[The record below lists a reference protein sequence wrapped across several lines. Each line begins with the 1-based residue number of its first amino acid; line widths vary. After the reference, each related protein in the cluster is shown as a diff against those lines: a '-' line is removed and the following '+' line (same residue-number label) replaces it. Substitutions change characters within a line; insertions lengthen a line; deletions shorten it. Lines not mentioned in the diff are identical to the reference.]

1 MPDML
6 QWKMKVPAE
15 KYQNDDV
22 FSNIYPFLFL
32 LIKIELNMLSSTH
45 QNFWLTK
52 SLIIIGFPL
61 VSTEIATIK
70 LKKKIPLWPSVQY
83 TNHNPKKDIWGVV
96 LMYVSASA
104 WVLTSLALYQ
114 PWFHFFYSFH
124 FTIPSLILL
133 LPSSYCRA
141 IVLSQMTCSTCIT
154 WEE

>member
-32 LIKIELNMLSSTH
+32 LIKIELNMLPSTH
-45 QNFWLTK
+45 AKFLTYK
-52 SLIIIGFPL
+52 ISHNYWFPIGKYRNCYYQ
-61 VSTEIATIK
+61 IK
-70 LKKKIPLWPSVQY
+70 KIYIPLWLSVQY
-83 TNHNPKKDIWGVV
+83 TNHNPKDIWGVV

-114 PWFHFFYSFH
+114 SWFYFFHSLHFMG
-124 FTIPSLILL
+124 PSLILL

-141 IVLSQMTCSTCIT
+141 TVLSQMTCSTCVT